1 MQHAATTQGEQG
13 DEGDE
18 AEKGKK
24 AFGKSAG
31 QLITCKSIR
40 NVPLCTSRC
49 AGAGGPGAQP
59 RPASWRR
66 PRL

>member
-31 QLITCKSIR
+31 QQALM
-40 NVPLCTSRC
+40 
-49 AGAGGPGAQP
+49 A
-59 RPASWRR
+59 
-66 PRL
+66 